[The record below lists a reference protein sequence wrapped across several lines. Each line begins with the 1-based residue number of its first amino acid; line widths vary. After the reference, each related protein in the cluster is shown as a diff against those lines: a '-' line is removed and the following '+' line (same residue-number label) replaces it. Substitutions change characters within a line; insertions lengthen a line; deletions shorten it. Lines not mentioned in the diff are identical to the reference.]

1 MFGSL
6 KQGSTLFVLDKTRK
20 PVLKIGTIEY
30 ATQPTIFSSVSY
42 SPTIPNQTLD
52 IKVKFENGENFEFKQ
67 LQSGLS
73 VATYG
78 NIVVAET
85 SELMLQ
91 EVDNM
96 ERVSRQVLDT
106 IPYHQSV
113 VESVGEIRA
122 VLSPSYKKE
131 RETDAR
137 LTSLENGLGDI
148 KEMLSKMSQN
158 ISSSKS
164 KQ

>member
-1 MFGSL
+1 MFGAL
-6 KQGSTLFVLDKTRK
+6 KQGASLFVLDKTSK
-20 PVLKIGTIEY
+20 PLLKIGTIES
-30 ATQPTIFSSVSY
+30 ATQPTIFNAVPY
-42 SPTIPNQTLD
+42 STTIPNQTLD

-113 VESVGEIRA
+113 VESIGEIRA

-137 LTSLENGLGDI
+137 LTSLEAGLGDI
-148 KEMLSKMSQN
+148 KEMLSRMSQN
-158 ISSSKS
+158 MSSKS